1 MEPPTEKQKIINRII
16 DSINSRK
23 KRIKFAESIGIN
35 PIWVKDQYKKQ
46 LIFGPGEQM
55 NPFITIHSYSFTPN
69 K

>member
-23 KRIKFAESIGIN
+23 KRIEFAESIGIN

-46 LIFGPGEQM
+46 LIFCFSVGGSIYIINYLQ
-55 NPFITIHSYSFTPN
+55 NS
-69 K
+69 